1 MTNPEYRLELPPEA
15 AADRDVIEA
24 LVARDESQ
32 IEGWPNVVRR
42 RHMGFCH
49 VLRERHY
56 VNAPRYGQDRGIVA
70 RSMESRAQECAVRVR
85 YPTVGASFP
94 RKRIHVSRESGSRTP
109 SSVGY

>member
-15 AADRDVIEA
+15 APDCDV
-24 LVARDESQ
+24 

-42 RHMGFCH
+42 RNMGFFH

-56 VNAPRYGQDRGIVA
+56 VNAPRYDEDRGIVA
-70 RSMESRAQECAVRVR
+70 RSMESGAQECAGRVR

-94 RKRIHVSRESGSRTP
+94 QQFYPYPLKSRIDRFL
-109 SSVGY
+109 